1 MLTVYVCSICK
12 CVVLNVF
19 AISRL
24 HKGVRRWRNMSGPIK
39 AGIPQCTAIF

>member
-1 MLTVYVCSICK
+1 MLTVYVCSVCK

-24 HKGVRRWRNMSGPIK
+24 HKVRRWRNMSGPIK